1 MSEYTPTTGEV
12 RGWYLGL
19 GIAGRAELSSECANE
34 FDRWLALVKADA
46 YRMGYNK
53 ATADIVDEERSL
65 KAKANAWEDG
75 HSSGWKNHEYENSYL
90 IPSIENPYRGEQA

>member
-34 FDRWLALVKADA
+34 FDRWLASVKADVWDECAQEA
-46 YRMGYNK
+46 YALGWLH
-53 ATADIVDEERSL
+53 ESSL
-65 KAKANAWEDG
+65 FDL
-75 HSSGWKNHEYENSYL
+75 ENR
-90 IPSIENPYRGEQA
+90 NTYRGVDDE